1 MRSAVAADAADA
13 DLVPDLSCILVEVV
27 GVPVLAV
34 VEYRI
39 DLALLSQQ

>member
-1 MRSAVAADAADA
+1 MRSAVAAADAA

-39 DLALLSQQ
+39 DLLLSQQ